1 MAPRNQIA
9 QKWHKRLHRTQLQHV
24 HSFADMQQSFE
35 QPCMVYVLLKFP
47 PHNSA
52 QMGQPDPTEHYIGST
67 IHTLHKRQD
76 TRTRKATQL
85 AKQHAVSCE
94 LALHWFH
101 STNTFHLHI
110 PLPLYKSN
118 STLQLRTL
126 ERHLIQ
132 LWNSPLNYPF
142 IMQRHLHKPHST
154 PPLHR
159 AILQHGHIGH
169 RQQQRLRRRLRSK
182 QVMHFYNPSLAKQQ
196 TAWTCLH
203 LLAEQSQRS
212 YSMQRLIRSNE
223 MDADHVYN
231 LYKLSLNMDDPPR
244 TRVQSLIKKAIEF
257 RQLPIP
263 PPPKPLVL
271 PLLSHQ
277 SFRVDLKAWLRQH
290 AIATKP
296 WMPTFFVPSCTVT
309 SGKHDVL
316 EGHLFNHF
324 KWMQQ
329 FEWHTPPP
337 CHCPRQL
344 QDHPNLH
351 FTTLEDATHI
361 ASPADQLSLPQKLR
375 SYMATH
381 AKTQVYPT
389 EEHYVKTT
397 WPTLQ
402 RWLHHHSIFTVTQ
415 QDWQKFVRTQWPDH
429 RSTQHQWIDHA
440 DVKYLTHALTDFVVH
455 CRDHAASAIYVYC
468 PYLYWHTL
476 KSTFNDT
483 NIYHHLNITPTQA
496 TQYLHNLAQPK
507 WLKQY
512 RWGIDFKATCPI
524 SYILMKKKKLYLAAR
539 PIISYKGFTYAKL
552 FRATAMTL
560 LYIHQQ
566 TWPSTFGHNS
576 LPQNFD
582 NIHNFFQHLPDDID
596 LIIFNQDLA
605 GFFTSIPASRIM
617 AAVTALLENY
627 QHNNPHLEPTS
638 SITVDLKQTDTHLRL
653 FRGKPRRA
661 SKQHHQIQVQHLLP
675 LCELSLRASLFTQ
688 MGQCFQQVR
697 GSAIGNQIS
706 PILANITVSHT
717 EHLWLQSLQRP
728 LPTTTFFTCRYV
740 DNRLTMMH
748 RTEQHRPDIADFLQ
762 PTFYQQPVLLEDEP
776 DNTFLGCTIDPLRPS
791 ITYNHPTATWQF
803 HAWTSATAKQHKL
816 SAAYARIHLS
826 ANHTYPI
833 TQAHK
838 DVETLIRTYSDL
850 GYPISPLRQHAKR
863 ALAKR
868 RERG

>member
-1 MAPRNQIA
+1 
-9 QKWHKRLHRTQLQHV
+9 
-24 HSFADMQQSFE
+24 
-35 QPCMVYVLLKFP
+35 
-47 PHNSA
+47 
-52 QMGQPDPTEHYIGST
+52 
-67 IHTLHKRQD
+67 
-76 TRTRKATQL
+76 
-85 AKQHAVSCE
+85 
-94 LALHWFH
+94 
-101 STNTFHLHI
+101 
-110 PLPLYKSN
+110 
-118 STLQLRTL
+118 
-126 ERHLIQ
+126 
-132 LWNSPLNYPF
+132 
-142 IMQRHLHKPHST
+142 
-154 PPLHR
+154 
-159 AILQHGHIGH
+159 
-169 RQQQRLRRRLRSK
+169 
-182 QVMHFYNPSLAKQQ
+182 
-196 TAWTCLH
+196 
-203 LLAEQSQRS
+203 
-212 YSMQRLIRSNE
+212 
-223 MDADHVYN
+223 
-231 LYKLSLNMDDPPR
+231 
-244 TRVQSLIKKAIEF
+244 
-257 RQLPIP
+257 
-263 PPPKPLVL
+263 
-271 PLLSHQ
+271 
-277 SFRVDLKAWLRQH
+277 
-290 AIATKP
+290 
-296 WMPTFFVPSCTVT
+296 
-309 SGKHDVL
+309 
-316 EGHLFNHF
+316 
-324 KWMQQ
+324 
-329 FEWHTPPP
+329 
-337 CHCPRQL
+337 
-344 QDHPNLH
+344 
-351 FTTLEDATHI
+351 
-361 ASPADQLSLPQKLR
+361 
-375 SYMATH
+375 
-381 AKTQVYPT
+381 
-389 EEHYVKTT
+389 VKTT

-524 SYILMKKKKLYLAAR
+524 SYILMKKKNLYLAAR

-675 LCELSLRASLFTQ
+675 LCELSLRAYIFTQ